1 MTCFK
6 PINYVEL
13 HMSHYA
19 PIISAF
25 VTLILGVMLTLS
37 KVGTIQDI
45 PNERSLHAEPI
56 ARTGGVALVAGILS
70 GWMMLIQFWAWWIVL
85 PVLGLFVLSLVDDVR
100 NLSPRTRL
108 LGHFIA
114 ALIVLFGAGVSWL
127 WWLPVLLFIVWMTNL
142 YNFMDGSDG
151 LAGGMALFGFSFY
164 GIAGLI
170 NGNEPF
176 AMMNFSI
183 GAAALGFLYHNFHP
197 AKVFLGDAGSIPLG
211 FLAAAFGVWG
221 WQQGYWPF
229 WFPILV
235 FSPFVSDATM
245 TLFKR
250 AWSRENLAQA
260 HRNHYYQRLVQMG
273 WGHRNTALAEYV
285 LMLLAGVSA
294 LWGTG
299 LDVQGQGN
307 LLAWWGA
314 IYLGLTM
321 WVDRRWRQHEAMK
334 ENVTDV

>member
-1 MTCFK
+1 
-6 PINYVEL
+6 
-13 HMSHYA
+13 MSHYA

-37 KVGTIQDI
+37 KIGTIQDI
-45 PNERSLHAEPI
+45 PNDRSLHAEPI
-56 ARTGGVALVAGILS
+56 PRTGGIALMAGILS

-85 PVLGLFVLSLVDDVR
+85 PALGLFVLSLVDDIR

-108 LGHFIA
+108 LGHFVA
-114 ALIVLFGAGVSWL
+114 AFIVVGWSGVSWL
-127 WWLPVLLFIVWMTNL
+127 WCLPVLLFIVWMTNL

-176 AMMNFSI
+176 AMLNFSI
-183 GAAALGFLYHNFHP
+183 GAAALGFLYHNFYP

-211 FLAAAFGVWG
+211 FLAASFGVWG

-235 FSPFVSDATM
+235 FSPFVADATM
-245 TLFKR
+245 TLLKR
-250 AWSRENLAQA
+250 TWSRKNLAQA
-260 HRNHYYQRLVQMG
+260 HRSHYYQRLVQMG
-273 WGHRNTALAEYV
+273 WGHRNTAIVEYV

-314 IYLGLTM
+314 IYLGLTI
-321 WVDRRWRQHEAMK
+321 WVDRRWRQYEAMK
-334 ENVTDV
+334 ENIIDV